1 MILSVIVRSLFFCV
15 PRAAKQTNAVSV
27 KKIKIEPQEI
37 ETNSK
42 YFSSDASNN
51 LVDLNNNNIE
61 LDESEPGRNIKIK
74 KLLEP
79 IKLLEVKS
87 EPNILEEPQRK
98 KGKWEPPNW
107 LKQLERIR
115 EMRSDQNAPVD
126 TMGCDALSSL
136 DPNVSEKVFI
146 FFRKLNKTKMLY
158 LFKN

>member
-1 MILSVIVRSLFFCV
+1 MFLSVVVRSLFFCV
-15 PRAAKQTNAVSV
+15 SRAGNQTNATQV
-27 KKIKIEPQEI
+27 KKIKIEPQEN

-42 YFSSDASNN
+42 YFSSDANNN

-61 LDESEPGRNIKIK
+61 LDEPEPGRNIKIK

-87 EPNILEEPQRK
+87 EPNTLEEEPQRK
-98 KGKWEPPNW
+98 KVKWEPPNW
-107 LKQLERIR
+107 LEQLERIR

-136 DPNVSEKVFI
+136 DPNLSEKVFF
-146 FFRKLNKTKMLY
+146 FFRKLNKNA
-158 LFKN
+158 LFI